1 MAVLDFP
8 HLELDERGTL
18 VIAGTRF
25 KVIQLIREHLAYG
38 WDAPEIQQQHPQ
50 LTLSQVHSALG
61 HYYDHREEFD
71 ADLQRRE
78 DLVDELQAQQPD
90 SPVRR
95 KLRESGHLP

>member
-18 VIAGTRF
+18 LIAETRF
-25 KVIQLIREHLAYG
+25 KVLQLIREHLAYG
-38 WDAPEIQQQHPQ
+38 WDAPELQQQHPQ

-61 HYYDHREEFD
+61 HYYDHRAEFD
-71 ADLQRRE
+71 TELLQRD
-78 DLVDELQAQQPD
+78 DLVEQLRARQPE

-95 KLRESGHLP
+95 KLRESGRLP